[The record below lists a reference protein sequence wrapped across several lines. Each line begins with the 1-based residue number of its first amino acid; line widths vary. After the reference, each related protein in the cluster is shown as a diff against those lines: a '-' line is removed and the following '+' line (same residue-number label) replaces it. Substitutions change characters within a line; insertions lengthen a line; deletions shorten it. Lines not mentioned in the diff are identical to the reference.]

1 MRSVA
6 PRIAP
11 RTPGVRPPRI
21 LRPAAARPC
30 VAALM
35 GTFLLPTEPIGSL
48 DAYLATDIGG
58 SGLRRAHELGPAG
71 TIDLVTRSGLRG
83 RGGGGFPTGQK
94 WAGVADQVGGR
105 RYLVCNGAEGEPGTF
120 KDRAL
125 LRANPYQFVEG
136 VSIAA
141 FAIGAAEAFI
151 CLKASFEREIDAV
164 TRSVQ
169 EFQTAGLCV
178 DCKVTV
184 VAGPDEY
191 LFGEEKAMLEV
202 IEGNEPLPRWLPP
215 YLHGL
220 FATAPQLGWQ
230 SHDSGTSSTL
240 DGSGSNPTLV
250 NNVETLSNIAHILAR
265 GAEWFRSMGTV
276 ESPGTIVTT
285 VVGDVV
291 APDVGEVE
299 MGTPLRAVIEAVGSG
314 LAVGRD
320 IKAVF
325 PGVANAVVTSPDL
338 DIPVSYEG
346 FQAIGSGMGSAG
358 FIVYDDT
365 TCMVDAA
372 YRFSRF
378 LSIESCGQCPPCK
391 LGSSAI
397 TEHLERIETGSGDA
411 GDLAGI
417 TGWLSHVTDGNRCY
431 LAVEEQIMVTSIL
444 RAFPEEFAEHIELGR
459 CPRPRRLPIPK
470 LVDLADGS
478 AVYDDS
484 FWRKQPDWTYA
495 DDDQDSPARRE

>member
-1 MRSVA
+1 MS
-6 PRIAP
+6 
-11 RTPGVRPPRI
+11 
-21 LRPAAARPC
+21 
-30 VAALM
+30 
-35 GTFLLPTEPIGSL
+35 TFLLPIEPVETL
-48 DAYLATDIGG
+48 DAYLAGDIGG
-58 SGLRRAHELGPAG
+58 SGIRRAHELGPAA
-71 TIDLVTRSGLRG
+71 TIDVVSRSGLRG

-94 WAGVADQVGGR
+94 WAGIAAQTGGV

-125 LRANPYQFVEG
+125 LRANPYQLVEG
-136 VSIAA
+136 VTIAA

-151 CLKASFEREIDAV
+151 CLKASFRREIELV
-164 TRSVQ
+164 TRAVQ
-169 EFQTAGLCV
+169 EFQAAGLCV
-178 DCKVTV
+178 DCKVTI

-230 SHDSGTSSTL
+230 SHDIEAGSTSSGT
-240 DGSGSNPTLV
+240 GSNPTLV
-250 NNVETLSNIAHILAR
+250 NNVETLSNIAHILVR
-265 GAEWFRSMGTV
+265 GAEWFRSIGTA

-299 MGTPLRAVIEAVGSG
+299 MGSSLRGVIDAVGSG
-314 LAVGRD
+314 LVAGRSV
-320 IKAVF
+320 KAVF
-325 PGVANAVVTSPDL
+325 SGVANAVVTARDL
-338 DIPVSYEG
+338 DAPVSYEG
-346 FQAIGSGMGSAG
+346 FQAIGSGLGSAG

-378 LSIESCGQCPPCK
+378 LSVESCGQCPPCK

-397 TEHLERIETGSGDA
+397 TEHLERIETGTGTERDLDA
-411 GDLAGI
+411 I
-417 TGWLSHVTDGNRCY
+417 SGWLGHVTDGSRCY
-431 LAVEEQIMVTSIL
+431 LAMEERIVVTSIL
-444 RAFPEEFAEHIELGR
+444 QAFPEEFTEHLRLGR
-459 CPRPRRLPIPK
+459 CPRPRRLPMPK
-470 LVDLADGS
+470 LIDLADGR
-478 AVYDDS
+478 AVYDES
-484 FWRKQPDWTYA
+484 FWRKRPDWTYA
-495 DDDQDSPARRE
+495 AANEAGAADEHHP

>member
-1 MRSVA
+1 MS
-6 PRIAP
+6 I
-11 RTPGVRPPRI
+11 
-21 LRPAAARPC
+21 
-30 VAALM
+30 
-35 GTFLLPTEPIGSL
+35 FLLPTEPIDSL
-48 DAYLATDIGG
+48 DAYLASDIGG
-58 SGLRRAHELGPAG
+58 AGILRAHELGSTA
-71 TIDLVTRSGLRG
+71 TIDLVSQSGLRG

-94 WAGVADQVGGR
+94 WAGVAAQTGGS

-125 LRANPYQFVEG
+125 LRANPYQLVEG
-136 VSIAA
+136 VTIAA

-151 CLKASFEREIDAV
+151 CLKASFRREIDAV
-164 TRSVQ
+164 TRAVQ
-169 EFQTAGLCV
+169 EFQAADLCG
-178 DCKVTV
+178 DCKVTI

-230 SHDSGTSSTL
+230 SHDDETGSTPS
-240 DGSGSNPTLV
+240 DAGSNPTLV
-250 NNVETLSNIAHILAR
+250 NNVETLSNIVHILVR
-265 GAEWFRSMGTV
+265 GADWFRSMGTV

-285 VVGDVV
+285 VVGDVL

-299 MGTPLRAVIEAVGSG
+299 MGTSLRAVIDAVGSG
-314 LAVGRD
+314 PATGRSV
-320 IKAVF
+320 KAVF
-325 PGVANAVVTSPDL
+325 SGVANAVVTAADL
-338 DIPVSYEG
+338 DVPVSYEG

-378 LSIESCGQCPPCK
+378 LSVESCGQCPPCK

-397 TEHLERIETGSGDA
+397 TEHLERIETGGGTERDLDA
-411 GDLAGI
+411 IA
-417 TGWLSHVTDGNRCY
+417 GWLAHVTDGSRCY
-431 LAVEEQIMVTSIL
+431 LAMEERIVVTSIL
-444 RAFPEEFAEHIELGR
+444 RAFPEEFTEHIELGR
-459 CPRPRRLPIPK
+459 CPRPRQLPMPK
-470 LVDLADGS
+470 LLDLADGR
-478 AVYDDS
+478 AVYDES
-484 FWRKQPDWTYA
+484 FWRKRPDWTYA
-495 DDDQDSPARRE
+495 PDSERG

>member
-1 MRSVA
+1 MSV
-6 PRIAP
+6 
-11 RTPGVRPPRI
+11 
-21 LRPAAARPC
+21 
-30 VAALM
+30 
-35 GTFLLPTEPIGSL
+35 FLLPSEPIESL
-48 DAYLATDIGG
+48 DAYLATDVGG
-58 SGLRRAHELGPAG
+58 SGVRRAHELGPAE
-71 TIDLVTRSGLRG
+71 TIDVVSRSGLRG

-94 WAGVADQVGGR
+94 WAGVAAQSGAR

-125 LRANPYQFVEG
+125 LRANPYQLVEG
-136 VSIAA
+136 MVIAA
-141 FAIGAAEAFI
+141 FAVGAAEAFI
-151 CLKASFEREIDAV
+151 CLKASFRRELDAV
-164 TRSVQ
+164 TRAVQ
-169 EFQTAGLCV
+169 EFQTAGICG
-178 DCKVTV
+178 DCKVTI

-220 FATAPQLGWQ
+220 FATAPQMGWQ
-230 SHDSGTSSTL
+230 SHDNAAGSTNSG
-240 DGSGSNPTLV
+240 GGSNPTLV
-250 NNVETLSNIAHILAR
+250 NNVETLSNIPHILVR
-265 GAEWFRSMGTV
+265 GAEWFRSMGTAD
-276 ESPGTIVTT
+276 SPGTIVTT

-299 MGTPLRAVIEAVGSG
+299 MGASLRAVIDAVGSG
-314 LAVGRD
+314 PVAGRSV
-320 IKAVF
+320 KAVF
-325 PGVANAVVTSPDL
+325 SGVANAVVTARDL
-338 DIPVSYEG
+338 DVSVSYEG
-346 FQAIGSGMGSAG
+346 FEAIGSGMGSAG

-397 TEHLERIETGSGDA
+397 TEHLERIETGVGND
-411 GDLAGI
+411 GDLDAI
-417 TGWLSHVTDGNRCY
+417 TGWLGHVTDGSRCF
-431 LAVEEQIMVTSIL
+431 LAAEEQIVITSIL
-444 RAFPEEFAEHIELGR
+444 RAFPEEFSEHIELGR

-470 LVDLADGS
+470 LIDLADGR

-484 FWRKQPDWTYA
+484 IWRKQPDWTYA
-495 DDDQDSPARRE
+495 PIERADGDA

>member
-1 MRSVA
+1 M
-6 PRIAP
+6 
-11 RTPGVRPPRI
+11 T
-21 LRPAAARPC
+21 
-30 VAALM
+30 
-35 GTFLLPTEPIGSL
+35 TFLLPTEPILSL
-48 DAYLATDIGG
+48 DAYLASETGG
-58 SGLRRAHELGPAG
+58 SGIRRAHDLGSMA
-71 TIDLVTRSGLRG
+71 TIDLVARSGLRG
-83 RGGGGFPTGQK
+83 RGGGGFPTGKK
-94 WAGVADQVGGR
+94 WAGVAAQTGGK

-125 LRANPYQFVEG
+125 MRANPYQLVEG

-141 FAIGAAEAFI
+141 FAVGAAEAFI
-151 CLKASFEREIDAV
+151 CIKASFRREIDAV
-164 TRSVQ
+164 TRAVQ
-169 EFQTAGLCV
+169 EFQSAGFCG
-178 DCKVTV
+178 DCKVTI

-230 SHDSGTSSTL
+230 SHDVEAGSIRSGA
-240 DGSGSNPTLV
+240 GSNPTLV
-250 NNVETLSNIAHILAR
+250 NNVETLSNVPHILAR
-265 GAEWFRSMGTV
+265 GAEWFRSVGTA
-276 ESPGTIVTT
+276 EAPGTIVTT

-299 MGTPLRAVIEAVGSG
+299 MGTSLRAVIDAVGSG
-314 LAVGRD
+314 LAVGRSV
-320 IKAVF
+320 KAVF
-325 PGVANAVVTSPDL
+325 SGVANAVVTAADL
-338 DIPVSYEG
+338 DVPVSYEG
-346 FQAIGSGMGSAG
+346 FHAIGSGMGSAG

-397 TEHLERIETGSGDA
+397 TEHLERIETGVA
-411 GDLAGI
+411 NPGDLDAI
-417 TGWLSHVTDGNRCY
+417 TGWLGRVTDGSRCF
-431 LAVEEQIMVTSIL
+431 LASEEQIVVTSIL
-444 RAFPEEFAEHIELGR
+444 RAFPSEFAEHIELGR

-470 LVDLADGS
+470 LIDLAGGV
-478 AVYDDS
+478 AVYDES

-495 DDDQDSPARRE
+495 PHDEGAESDEGTEHRS

>member
-1 MRSVA
+1 MCA
-6 PRIAP
+6 D
-11 RTPGVRPPRI
+11 RPHRQE
-21 LRPAAARPC
+21 
-30 VAALM
+30 VVQVT
-35 GTFLLPTEPIGSL
+35 TFLLPSEPVESL
-48 DAYLATDIGG
+48 DAYLASDVGG
-58 SGLRRAHELGPAG
+58 SGVRRAHELGPLA
-71 TIDLVTRSGLRG
+71 TIDVVSRSGLRG
-83 RGGGGFPTGQK
+83 RGGGGFSTGQK
-94 WAGVADQVGGR
+94 WAGIAAQTVGR
-105 RYLVCNGAEGEPGTF
+105 RFLVCNGAEGEPGTF

-125 LRANPYQFVEG
+125 LRANPYQLVEG
-136 VSIAA
+136 VAIAA
-141 FAIGAAEAFI
+141 FAIDATEAFI
-151 CLKASFEREIDAV
+151 CLKASFRREIDVV
-164 TRSVQ
+164 TRAVQ
-169 EFQTAGLCV
+169 EFQAAGLCG
-178 DCKVTV
+178 DCKVTI

-230 SHDSGTSSTL
+230 SHETGANSTS
-240 DGSGSNPTLV
+240 DGGGSNPTLV
-250 NNVETLSNIAHILAR
+250 NNVETLSNVPHIVAR
-265 GAEWFRSMGTV
+265 GVEWFRSLGTA

-299 MGTPLRAVIEAVGSG
+299 MGVSLRAVIDAVGSG
-314 LAVGRD
+314 PVAGRAV
-320 IKAVF
+320 KAVF
-325 PGVANAVVTSPDL
+325 SGVANAVVTAADL
-338 DIPVSYEG
+338 DVPVTYEG
-346 FQAIGSGMGSAG
+346 FQAIGSGLGSAG

-372 YRFSRF
+372 YRCSRF

-397 TEHLERIETGSGDA
+397 TEHLERIETGVGNQ
-411 GDLAGI
+411 GDLDAI
-417 TGWLSHVTDGNRCY
+417 SGWLGHVTDGSRCY
-431 LAVEEQIMVTSIL
+431 LAMEELIVVTSIM

-470 LVDLADGS
+470 LIDLVDGH
-478 AVYDDS
+478 AVYDES

-495 DDDQDSPARRE
+495 PEGDDQVEQRS

>member
-1 MRSVA
+1 
-6 PRIAP
+6 
-11 RTPGVRPPRI
+11 
-21 LRPAAARPC
+21 
-30 VAALM
+30 M
-35 GTFLLPTEPIGSL
+35 GTFLLPVEPVLSL
-48 DAYLATDIGG
+48 GVYLATDVGG
-58 SGLRRAHELGPAG
+58 SGVARAHDLGPQG

-83 RGGGGFPTGQK
+83 RGGGGFPTGRK
-94 WAGVADQVGGR
+94 WAGVAEQVGGR
-105 RYLVCNGAEGEPGTF
+105 RDLVCNGAEGEPGTF

-125 LRANPYQFVEG
+125 LRANPYQLVEG
-136 VSIAA
+136 VAIASY
-141 FAIGAAEAFI
+141 AIGATEAFI

-164 TRSVQ
+164 TRAVQ
-169 EFQTAGLCV
+169 EFQDAGIWP
-178 DCKVTV
+178 DCKVTI

-230 SHDSGTSSTL
+230 SHDGGPRSSPG
-240 DGSGSNPTLV
+240 GSGSNPTLV
-250 NNVETLSNIAHILAR
+250 NNVETLSNIAHIVVR
-265 GAEWFRSMGTV
+265 GAEWFRSMGTA
-276 ESPGTIVTT
+276 ESPGTVVTT

-299 MGTPLRAVIEAVGSG
+299 MGTPLRAVIDAVGSG
-314 LAVGRD
+314 LAVGRE
-320 IKAVF
+320 IRAVF
-325 PGVANAVVTSPDL
+325 PGVANAVVIATDL
-338 DIPVSYEG
+338 DVPVSYEG
-346 FQAIGSGMGSAG
+346 FAAIGSGMGSAG

-378 LSIESCGQCPPCK
+378 LSIESCGQCPPYK

-397 TEHLERIETGSGDA
+397 TEHLERIETGRGDVA
-411 GDLAGI
+411 DLNAI
-417 TGWLSHVTDGNRCY
+417 TGWLSHVTDGSRCY
-431 LAVEEQIMVTSIL
+431 LATEEQIMVTSIL
-444 RAFPEEFAEHIELGR
+444 RAFPDEFTQHIEHGG

-470 LVDLADGS
+470 LVDLTEGV
-478 AVYDDS
+478 AVYDDA

-495 DDDQDSPARRE
+495 DDEDSPDGRE

>member
-1 MRSVA
+1 M
-6 PRIAP
+6 
-11 RTPGVRPPRI
+11 T
-21 LRPAAARPC
+21 
-30 VAALM
+30 
-35 GTFLLPTEPIGSL
+35 TFLLPTEPIESL
-48 DAYLATDIGG
+48 DAYLATATGG
-58 SGLRRAHELGPAG
+58 SGIGRARELGPLA
-71 TIDLVTRSGLRG
+71 TIAEVTQSGLRG

-94 WAGVADQVGGR
+94 WAGIAGQTGGR

-125 LRANPYQFVEG
+125 LRANPYQLVEG
-136 VSIAA
+136 VAIAA

-151 CLKASFEREIDAV
+151 CLKASFEREIGAV
-164 TRSVQ
+164 TRAVQ
-169 EFQTAGLCV
+169 EFQTAGLW
-178 DCKVTV
+178 DECKVTI

-220 FATAPQLGWQ
+220 FETAPQLGWQ
-230 SHDSGTSSTL
+230 SRDNGGGSTRS
-240 DGSGSNPTLV
+240 GSGSNPTLV
-250 NNVETLSNIAHILAR
+250 NNVETLSNIPHILAR
-265 GAEWFRSMGTV
+265 GVEWFRSMGTA

-285 VVGDVV
+285 VVGDVI

-299 MGTPLRAVIEAVGSG
+299 MGTPLRAVIDAVGSG
-314 LAVGRD
+314 VAAGRSV
-320 IKAVF
+320 KAVF
-325 PGVANAVVTSPDL
+325 SGVANAVVLAADL
-338 DIPVSYEG
+338 DVLLSYEG
-346 FQAIGSGMGSAG
+346 FRAIGSGMGSAG

-397 TEHLERIETGSGDA
+397 TEHLERIETGVGDA
-411 GDLAGI
+411 DDLDVI
-417 TGWLSHVTDGNRCY
+417 TGWLSHVTDGSRCY
-431 LAVEEQIMVTSIL
+431 LAAEEQIIVTSIL
-444 RAFPEEFAEHIELGR
+444 SAFPEEFAEHIELGR

-470 LVDLADGS
+470 LIDLADGH

-495 DDDQDSPARRE
+495 ADDHDTSAQHP

>member
-1 MRSVA
+1 M
-6 PRIAP
+6 
-11 RTPGVRPPRI
+11 T
-21 LRPAAARPC
+21 
-30 VAALM
+30 
-35 GTFLLPTEPIGSL
+35 TFLLPTDPIVSI
-48 DAYLATDIGG
+48 DAYLANGIAG
-58 SGLRRAHELGPAG
+58 SGIRRAHQLGRNA
-71 TIDLVTRSGLRG
+71 TIDLVAQSGLRG

-94 WAGVADQVGGR
+94 WAGVAGQTGGR

-125 LRANPYQFVEG
+125 LRANPYQLVEG
-136 VSIAA
+136 VAIAA
-141 FAIGAAEAFI
+141 FAIDAAEAFI
-151 CLKASFEREIDAV
+151 CLKASFRREIDAV
-164 TRSVQ
+164 TRAVQ
-169 EFQTAGLCV
+169 EFQAAGLCD
-178 DCKVTV
+178 DCKVTI
-184 VAGPDEY
+184 VAGPEEY

-230 SHDSGTSSTL
+230 SREAQTGRAR
-240 DGSGSNPTLV
+240 GGGSNPTLV
-250 NNVETLSNIAHILAR
+250 NNVETLASVAHILVR
-265 GAEWFRSMGTV
+265 GAEWFRSMGTS
-276 ESPGTIVTT
+276 ESPGTIVAT

-299 MGTPLRAVIEAVGSG
+299 MGTPLRDVIDAVGSG
-314 LAVGRD
+314 LAAGRSV
-320 IKAVF
+320 KAVF
-325 PGVANAVVTSPDL
+325 SGVANAVVTAADL
-338 DIPVSYEG
+338 EVPVSYEG

-397 TEHLERIETGSGDA
+397 TEHLERIETGVGDSGDLDA
-411 GDLAGI
+411 I
-417 TGWLSHVTDGNRCY
+417 TGWLAHVTDASRCY
-431 LAVEEQIMVTSIL
+431 LAMEERIVVSSIL
-444 RAFPEEFAEHIELGR
+444 RAFPEEFTEHIELGR

-470 LVDLADGS
+470 LTELADGR
-478 AVYDDS
+478 ATYDES
-484 FWRKQPDWTYA
+484 FWHKQPDWTYA
-495 DDDQDSPARRE
+495 PAPDTDATTGQAAPPGVSER

>member
-1 MRSVA
+1 M
-6 PRIAP
+6 
-11 RTPGVRPPRI
+11 T
-21 LRPAAARPC
+21 
-30 VAALM
+30 
-35 GTFLLPTEPIGSL
+35 TFLLPTDPIVSI
-48 DAYLATDIGG
+48 DAYLANGIAAAGI
-58 SGLRRAHELGPAG
+58 RRAHELGPNA

-83 RGGGGFPTGQK
+83 RGGAGFPTGQK
-94 WAGVADQVGGR
+94 WAGVAAQTGGR

-125 LRANPYQFVEG
+125 LRANPYQLVEG
-136 VSIAA
+136 VAIAA
-141 FAIGAAEAFI
+141 FAIGAVEAFI
-151 CLKASFEREIDAV
+151 CLKASFRREIEAV
-164 TRSVQ
+164 TRAVQ
-169 EFQTAGLCV
+169 EFQTAGLCG
-178 DCKVTV
+178 DCKVSI

-230 SHDSGTSSTL
+230 SHDTET
-240 DGSGSNPTLV
+240 GSAGGGGGSNPTLV
-250 NNVETLSNIAHILAR
+250 NNVETLSTVPHILAR

-276 ESPGTIVTT
+276 ESPGTIVAT

-291 APDVGEVE
+291 APDVGEIE
-299 MGTPLRAVIEAVGSG
+299 LGTSLRDVIDGVGSG
-314 LAVGRD
+314 LVPGRSV
-320 IKAVF
+320 KAVF
-325 PGVANAVVTSPDL
+325 SGVANAVVTAAGL
-338 DIPVSYEG
+338 DVSVSYEG
-346 FQAIGSGMGSAG
+346 FEAIGSGMGSAG

-378 LSIESCGQCPPCK
+378 LSVESCGQCPPCK

-397 TEHLERIETGSGDA
+397 TEHLERMETGVGDA
-411 GDLAGI
+411 GDLDAI
-417 TGWLSHVTDGNRCY
+417 TGWLGHVTDGSRCY
-431 LAVEEQIMVTSIL
+431 LAMEERVVVSSIL
-444 RAFPEEFAEHIELGR
+444 RAFPEEFLEHIELGR

-470 LVDLADGS
+470 LIDLADGG
-478 AVYDDS
+478 AVYDES

-495 DDDQDSPARRE
+495 PEVGAEHGMEHQS